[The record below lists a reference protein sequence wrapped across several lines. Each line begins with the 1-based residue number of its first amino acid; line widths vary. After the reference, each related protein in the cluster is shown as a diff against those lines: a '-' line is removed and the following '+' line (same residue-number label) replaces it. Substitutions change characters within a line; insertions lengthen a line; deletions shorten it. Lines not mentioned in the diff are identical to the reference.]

1 MTSREMQLKGYLY
14 PLDTELLNAHNNAKR
29 ITRQLNA
36 TLETQREERK
46 ALAKALFAFAGEG
59 TYIEPPFYC
68 DYGINTQ
75 VGKNFYCNYD
85 CVFLDCGKIT
95 IGDNVMLGPKVA
107 LYAVSHPI
115 DPQVRI
121 LNYDYPV
128 PITIGNNVWIGGSA
142 VICPGVT
149 IGDNSIIGA
158 GSVVTKDIPANVIAA
173 GNPCK
178 VIRPITEED
187 TAYWNQQLALTRQL
201 SDMLQ
206 EEETSC

>member
-14 PLDTELLNAHNNAKR
+14 PLDAELLNAHNNAKR

-36 TLETQREERK
+36 TLETLREERK
-46 ALAKALFAFAGEG
+46 ALAKELFAFAGEDA
-59 TYIEPPFYC
+59 YIEPPFHC
-68 DYGINTQ
+68 DYGFNTR

-187 TAYWNQQLALTRQL
+187 TIYWNQQLALTRQF

>member
-1 MTSREMQLKGYLY
+1 MTSREMQQQGYLY
-14 PLDTELLNAHNNAKR
+14 PLDPELLNAHNNAKR

-36 TLETQREERK
+36 TLETQRDKRS
-46 ALAKALFAFAGEG
+46 ALAKELFASAGEG
-59 TYIEPPFYC
+59 TYIEPPFHC
-68 DYGINTQ
+68 DFGFNTR

-95 IGDNVMLGPKVA
+95 IGDNVMFGPKVA
-107 LYAVSHPI
+107 LYAVGHPI

-121 LNYDYPV
+121 LGYDYPI

-187 TAYWNQQLALTRQL
+187 TAYWNQQLALTRQF

>member
-1 MTSREMQLKGYLY
+1 MTSREMQRKGYLY
-14 PLDTELLNAHNNAKR
+14 PLDAELLNAHNNAKR
-29 ITRQLNA
+29 ITRQLSA
-36 TLETQREERK
+36 TLETERDK
-46 ALAKALFAFAGEG
+46 RSALAKELFAAAGEG

-68 DYGINTQ
+68 DFGINTQ

-128 PITIGNNVWIGGSA
+128 PITVGNNVWIGGS
-142 VICPGVT
+142 VVVCPGVT
-149 IGDNSIIGA
+149 IGDNTIIGA

-173 GNPCK
+173 GNPCR

-187 TAYWNQQLALTRQL
+187 TAYWNQQLALTRQF